1 MPRLALVTFALGAQD
16 SNGLI
21 SMLSGFIEGI
31 QGPQLPIR
39 QYLWAVARLHV
50 DVGELGQ
57 EFVVVTRVEHAD
69 GEQIVRVE
77 TNVIAQQSPH
87 YSPDLPI
94 GVNLTLPLSLEFRR
108 EGMYRLSLT
117 TAGELLGEAPLR
129 VTAQFP
135 AM

>member
-1 MPRLALVTFALGAQD
+1 MVTFALGAQD
-16 SNGLI
+16 TNGLL

-50 DVGELGQ
+50 DAEDLGHQ
-57 EFVVVTRVEHAD
+57 FVVVTRVEHAD

-77 TNVIAQQSPH
+77 TNVMAQKSPQ

-94 GVNLTLPLSLEFRR
+94 GVNLTLPLNLEFRR
-108 EGMYRLSLT
+108 EGMYQLSLT
-117 TAGELLGEAPLR
+117 TAGELLGAAPLK
-129 VTAQFP
+129 VTAQYP